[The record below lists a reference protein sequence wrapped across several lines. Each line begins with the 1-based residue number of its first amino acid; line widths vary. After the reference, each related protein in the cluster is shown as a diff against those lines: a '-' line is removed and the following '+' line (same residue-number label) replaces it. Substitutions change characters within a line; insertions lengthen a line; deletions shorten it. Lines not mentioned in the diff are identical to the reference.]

1 MLEFSNWEFTANIVH
16 MLRALMNTVD
26 DMQEQTGN
34 ISREMETL
42 RTNQK
47 EMLEIK
53 KKKTAKHCNRHDT
66 PFNRLISRLHR
77 AKERI
82 SKLENISVEFLKTEK

>member
-53 KKKTAKHCNRHDT
+53 KKKQQNTVTDMIH
-66 PFNRLISRLHR
+66 PLIGLSAGYTELR
-77 AKERI
+77 KE
-82 SKLENISVEFLKTEK
+82 SPS